1 MFMMIVRIFF
11 SYIYKYI
18 YIAIYKYVEQ
28 YMHYM
33 TKYMD
38 RQQQG
43 PVLCLKQGKIQGVI
57 KYNVCSN
64 NDNYLAF
71 RGIPYAK
78 PPIGELRFQD
88 PLPAEGWNG
97 IRDGSKFGNISIQLT
112 TSGKVIGSD
121 DCLYL
126 NVYKSKRIE
135 MFAKLPVMVWIHCG
149 GFYLGSGNDAMCSP
163 DYIIRKDIILVTFNY
178 RLGVLGFLNL
188 EHEVAPGNQ
197 GLKDQVMALRWVRD
211 NIEVF
216 GGDPQNVTI
225 FGGSAGAASVHY
237 LTISPLAEGLFH
249 KAIAQSGT
257 AINSWAYTSDEP
269 RRYGYQLSSM
279 LGFESCDPEAVVDFL
294 RKVDVKK
301 LVKYQSYV
309 IPEDK
314 LTMFSP
320 FLPGVDYKSK
330 NPFLAQPPEV
340 AMQLGTKVPF
350 MLGFNGMEGSFFM
363 GVHKISS
370 TIFERIRQL
379 KATFKDLISP
389 YLAKKLQDKNITI
402 NDFERLYFGEKLF
415 SADLSK
421 NVMHFLGDVLFL
433 HHIFELAR
441 TLQKINKYPVYLYKF
456 SYDSTNATFMK
467 TAMCIQIPGPT
478 HGDELFYMFYGKFQE
493 YLSLKPHSPGTK
505 DYKIMEYFT
514 QLWTDF
520 AKTGNPTPTTTELIP
535 VLWEPLEKNAN
546 EYNYFNIDENLGME
560 RIPIGAQRFEW
571 NTIRKRNL

>member
-1 MFMMIVRIFF
+1 MN
-11 SYIYKYI
+11 
-18 YIAIYKYVEQ
+18 
-28 YMHYM
+28 
-33 TKYMD
+33 KYMD
-38 RQQQG
+38 RRQQG

-135 MFAKLPVMVWIHCG
+135 MSVKLPVMVWIHCG
-149 GFYLGSGNDAMCSP
+149 GFYLGSGNDDMCSP

-249 KAIAQSGT
+249 KAIAQSGLAT
-257 AINSWAYTSDEP
+257 NSWAHTSDEP

-350 MLGFNGMEGSFFM
+350 MFGFNDVEGSFFM
-363 GVHKISS
+363 GIHKNSS
-370 TIFERIRQL
+370 IILRRIRQF
-379 KATFKDLISP
+379 KATIKDLIPP
-389 YLAKKLQDKNITI
+389 YLVKKLEEKNTTI
-402 NDFERLYFGEKLF
+402 DDLERLYFGEKSF
-415 SADLSK
+415 NDESSE
-421 NVMHFLGDVLFL
+421 NIMYFLGDLMFYY
-433 HHIFELAR
+433 HIFELAR
-441 TLQKINKYPVYLYKF
+441 ILPKINKYPVYLYKF

-478 HGDELFYMFYGKFQE
+478 HGDELFYMFYGKFQK
-493 YLSLKPHSPGTK
+493 YLLLKPHSPGTK

-571 NTIRKRNL
+571 NMIRKNNL